1 MVLICL
7 IFQALIPIMN
17 SVIPTTKIEQT
28 NEINP
33 KVELALRNLKL
44 AKADIS
50 ISTLNMSKTV
60 KKNLM
65 LILMLSLN
73 IKRMNR

>member
-1 MVLICL
+1 MILISL

-17 SVIPTTKIEQT
+17 SVMPTDKIEQT

-33 KVELALRNLKL
+33 KVELVLRNLKL
-44 AKADIS
+44 TKADIR

-60 KKNLM
+60 KKNLT
-65 LILMLSLN
+65 LILVLSMN
-73 IKRMNR
+73 INHINR